1 MYNFVIAKNVKA
13 STGISIWNTLNQK
26 NIISRYFRVENDEVL
41 ENQKQALKF
50 TPNATFRISF

>member
-13 STGISIWNTLNQK
+13 STGVSIWNMLNQK

-41 ENQKQALKF
+41 ENQKQALKL
-50 TPNATFRISF
+50 TPNATLRVSF